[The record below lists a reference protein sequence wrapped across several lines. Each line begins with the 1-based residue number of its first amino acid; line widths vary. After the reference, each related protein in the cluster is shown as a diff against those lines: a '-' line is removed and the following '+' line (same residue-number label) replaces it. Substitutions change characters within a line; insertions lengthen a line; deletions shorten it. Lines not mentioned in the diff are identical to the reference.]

1 MWRDPRTRN
10 KQKKTSLVIQIWNWI
25 FKRNPTKLGTKMTCN
40 LKIETKLDIWQSNK
54 NNQPKNI
61 QNKYGAKTY
70 IIKRLGAFTNLGG
83 REPVN

>member
-1 MWRDPRTRN
+1 
-10 KQKKTSLVIQIWNWI
+10 
-25 FKRNPTKLGTKMTCN
+25 MTCN